1 MDGCCWLILCV
12 PWHSWVALG
21 CFYGCKLLARRIYFC
36 SWEQVDCEIR
46 ISHHHG
52 YQLTLPQHIH
62 SSKPLKSGRALILWY
77 IGYPTK
83 FRHAKTDVMNRL
95 CEMHTKQ
102 VSFPTS
108 RELTFVTLGHRSLH
122 VPLYLFHISCG
133 LNNPFAT
140 GLPLSQKTVTF
151 PSFPGKSLLKLYL
164 LDLRLT
170 LYTSNLFYDAVCAS
184 SYAFSQ
190 QSLTEWNKEMSNV
203 ALVSV
208 SSYAMRSSLRVSH
221 FKHTFNTSFMLAVL
235 LESKSAQFCFA
246 SIGCL
251 SKIWKI
257 SDALYHLAAEG
268 QSGLWE
274 ADIEQCLLMQ
284 IGTGLSWLQFLVI
297 RHLF

>member
-1 MDGCCWLILCV
+1 MDVNYWQGGFISAIENRWIVRSGSPIIMVISWLC
-12 PWHSWVALG
+12 HS
-21 CFYGCKLLARRIYFC
+21 IY
-36 SWEQVDCEIR
+36 S
-46 ISHHHG
+46 
-52 YQLTLPQHIH
+52 P
-62 SSKPLKSGRALILWY
+62 SKPLKSGRALLLWY

-83 FRHAKTDVMNRL
+83 FRHAKTDVINRL
-95 CEMHTKQ
+95 CEMHTKK

-108 RELTFVTLGHRSLH
+108 RELTFLPLGHRSLH

-140 GLPLSQKTVTF
+140 GPPLSQKTVTF

-170 LYTSNLFYDAVCAS
+170 LYTSNLCYDAVCAS

-190 QSLTEWNKEMSNV
+190 QSLTEWNKEMSDV
-203 ALVSV
+203 ALASV

-235 LESKSAQFCFA
+235 LESKSARFCFA
-246 SIGCL
+246 STGCL

-268 QSGLWE
+268 KSGLWE

-284 IGTGLSWLQFLVI
+284 IGTGLSWLQLLVI